1 MRLPRV
7 GATAGRRHGAT
18 AGRAGRGPGAP
29 RRLAGAA
36 ALGLFLAPIWFGACK
51 ERESF
56 GPPGDLTTGQ
66 GGTGGDFLPGTGGG
80 PPPLDAGGL
89 CGNQLHQII
98 SDAPNVYFVI
108 DASGSMSWP
117 VADGSSVTR
126 YQRVRKAALD
136 LVGELGALI
145 NVGAAVFPHEASEVE
160 QCAAGAQ
167 VMAVAPGD
175 PDGQGP
181 TTAAFKKAT
190 NVTPFGGTPTAAT
203 LDDLRIGLGAL
214 PGRTFV
220 LLVTDGGPNC
230 NAAAA
235 CGADGCQ
242 YNIEGCTGDPCCNP
256 GGNCC
261 APGQAAG
268 PESCLD
274 TDATLAAVKAY
285 ADGELPLYVIGI
297 PGSEVYENVLSQMA
311 IAAGTSQIAK
321 PFYYAVDDLDNLHA
335 VLAQIA
341 AVAISCIFEV
351 EDPPAEVDQTNVYL
365 DGVVLP
371 ADPADGWRWMNVE
384 LTRIELT
391 GSACDKLKTGKVKSV
406 QIVSGCPTEPPK

>member
-1 MRLPRV
+1 MPSP
-7 GATAGRRHGAT
+7 ARR
-18 AGRAGRGPGAP
+18 
-29 RRLAGAA
+29 AA
-36 ALGLFLAPIWFGACK
+36 AAAILGLALGALGFGACK
-51 ERESF
+51 GKEKLGAPQPATSTE
-56 GPPGDLTTGQ
+56 GGGGGDL
-66 GGTGGDFLPGTGGG
+66 LPGTGGG

-89 CGNQLHQII
+89 CGNQLHEII

-117 VADGSSVTR
+117 VADGSDVTR
-126 YQRVRKAALD
+126 YQRVRKAAID
-136 LVGELGALI
+136 LVEELGALI
-145 NVGAAVFPHEASEVE
+145 NVGAAVFPHEADEVD
-160 QCAAGAQ
+160 QCAVGAQ
-167 VMAVAPGD
+167 VMAVTPGD
-175 PDGQGP
+175 GLAGGE
-181 TTAAFKKAT
+181 TTKKFKIET

-203 LDDLRIGLGAL
+203 LVDLRAGLAAL

-230 NAAAA
+230 NAEAA

-242 YNIEGCTGDPCCNP
+242 YNIEGCTGAPCCNP

-274 TDATLAAVKAY
+274 AEATLAAVKEY
-285 ADGELPLYVIGI
+285 ADSELPLYVIGI
-297 PGSEVYENVLSQMA
+297 PGSETYENLLAQMA
-311 IAAGTSQIAK
+311 ITAGTSQDAK
-321 PFYYAVDDLDNLHA
+321 PFYYAVGDLDNLHA

-351 EDPPAEVDQTNVYL
+351 EDPPAVADQTNVYL

-371 ADPADGWRWMNVE
+371 ADLSNGWRWMDPD
-384 LTRIELT
+384 LTRIELL
-391 GSACDKLKTGKVKSV
+391 GDACDALKTGQVKSV